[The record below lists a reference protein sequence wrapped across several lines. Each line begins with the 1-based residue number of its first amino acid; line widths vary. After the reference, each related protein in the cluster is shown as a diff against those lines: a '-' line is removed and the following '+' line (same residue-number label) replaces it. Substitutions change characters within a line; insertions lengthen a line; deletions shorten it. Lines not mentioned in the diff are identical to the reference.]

1 MRFFDQKHP
10 KTKKKSFFFT
20 VMTSRL
26 PKKAG
31 KMLGLSETPPILK
44 TSSSNN
50 TFVSM
55 FKNRSHEML
64 PGKDGEAVDKDLAL
78 YLREHEGLVKDI
90 DGIRKDFLAIVESAE
105 RMFRYEY
112 YNSFFFF

>member
-1 MRFFDQKHP
+1 
-10 KTKKKSFFFT
+10 
-20 VMTSRL
+20 
-26 PKKAG
+26 
-31 KMLGLSETPPILK
+31 
-44 TSSSNN
+44 
-50 TFVSM
+50 
-55 FKNRSHEML
+55 ML

-112 YNSFFFF
+112 YDNLFFFLNKTIPQVYRRLSTISRPNSWVPICVNMHLEMNDRM